1 MKHPIAVVPLR
12 AILIAIGIHTLWGG
26 IAVSVKYSLLVF
38 PPLWTS
44 FFRFSIGV
52 LCITAWALLHRI
64 RIRPNREEWPAL
76 LALGLLFT
84 VQIGTMNTGINFSSG
99 SIASILIATNP
110 LFAAFF
116 AHLFI
121 PGDRL
126 TGVKLIGLTIAFC
139 GTGIVLLQGSSLTS
153 LQLFNVGN
161 WILLFSAALLG
172 ARLAFSARLLRQID
186 AVRVLIWQM
195 LVSLPL
201 FALGGWWQEDIAWEA
216 LSWQPIA
223 GILYQGVVIAGLGFM
238 VTSYLMKN
246 YRPSIMMSFNF
257 VAPVSGVLLSIMLL
271 GDPMTWHL
279 LLGLLTVAAGLWVIT
294 RQ

>member
-1 MKHPIAVVPLR
+1 MATAVPLR
-12 AILIAIGIHTLWGG
+12 AILIAIGIHMLWGG
-26 IAVSVKYSLLVF
+26 ITVSAKYSLLVF

-44 FFRFSIGV
+44 FFRFAIGV
-52 LCITAWALLHRI
+52 LCITAWAMMQDI
-64 RIRPNREEWPAL
+64 RIRPSREEWPSL

-84 VQIGTMNTGINFSSG
+84 LQIGAMNTGINLSSA
-99 SIASILIATNP
+99 SIASILLATNP

-126 TGVKLIGLTIAFC
+126 TVPKLAGLMVAFC
-139 GTGIVLLQGSSLTS
+139 GTGMVLLQGSSIDS
-153 LQLFNVGN
+153 LQLFNLGN

-201 FALGGWWQEDIAWEA
+201 FALGGWWWEDIAWER

-223 GILYQGVVIAGLGFM
+223 GILYQGVIIAGLGFM

-246 YRPSIMMSFNF
+246 YRPSIMMSFNS
-257 VAPVSGVLLSIMLL
+257 VAPVSGVLLSVWLL
-271 GDPMTWHL
+271 GDPLTWHL

-294 RQ
+294 RK